1 MTPPTQLST
10 LIIFVRTTSNS
21 RLRMADRNEQLLVPG
36 SLQAPAMQDLG
47 LNSAIVEA
55 VRALGI
61 ETFTE
66 PQTRAIPRILAGANV
81 LLVAPTGIGKTEA
94 ALLPI
99 LHGILRDKPEPV
111 SCLYI
116 TPLRALNRDMLRRMT
131 FFAERLGVRVAVRHG
146 DTTPQERAAITRH
159 PPDVLITTPETF
171 QIQFTG
177 RKLRDH
183 LRSVRWVV
191 VDEIHELAS
200 DERGAQLAVGL
211 ERLRDLTG
219 REFQRIG
226 LSATVGTPEE
236 VASFLGGIGRDVEV
250 IRLRIPKGMRIRVE
264 MPVPEKGDQEI
275 ADRLRVQ
282 PGQASALRRCYE
294 LIRGHQSTLFF
305 VNTRDTAEFLS
316 SRLAAWYQDPTI
328 GVHHGSL
335 SKDVRV
341 QMEDDFK
348 GGRLRALVCTSS
360 LELGIDVGGADFVL
374 QYNSPR
380 EVSRLVQR
388 IGRSGHGV
396 GEVSD
401 GVILATHED
410 DVAEACAIAQRAL
423 AEEIESLVVR
433 KDNRSVLANQLVAM
447 AVSER
452 FASADQAYETV
463 RRSWPFRDLNRKE
476 FDDVLAQLAELRILW
491 ARDGRLGR
499 SSNSLSYFF
508 ENISM
513 IPDVK
518 TYRVIDLSSRRII
531 GTLDEWFVAE
541 NAKLGQSF
549 IMRGT
554 AWRFVDFKE
563 DHVLVEPVR
572 EIGDVPSWVGED
584 IPVPYDVAQ
593 EVGRLRRERDLS
605 AYPLNDHGGAKFRE
619 YLASAG
625 DAPLA
630 TDTRITIE
638 AARDVIIV
646 NACVG
651 SKVNETLGQLISS
664 LISARFGQSVGVQTD
679 PYRVV
684 LEVPRSVDPRQILE
698 ILRPEDPEA
707 LEPLLRV
714 ILKNSAFLRW
724 AFVYVAKKFGALRRD
739 VDWESVSIPRL
750 LRTFENTP
758 LFEEVLDKVFWER
771 MDIPR
776 TVDVLKRI
784 RSGEIEIVVTK
795 PTPIGRAGLEGGR
808 LLVTPSRADHAT
820 LMAVKA
826 RLEKESATLF
836 CLNCKMTW
844 REVVKDLPGKI
855 RCPKC
860 GAVMVAVVAPY
871 ERDKIAKMDLTG
883 GDKEIR
889 AKAKRLFTNASLVM
903 AHGKRAVMALMARG
917 VGEDTAARILRGYH
931 ETEED
936 FLRDVLAAEITY
948 ARTKRFWD

>member
-1 MTPPTQLST
+1 
-10 LIIFVRTTSNS
+10 
-21 RLRMADRNEQLLVPG
+21 
-36 SLQAPAMQDLG
+36 
-47 LNSAIVEA
+47 
-55 VRALGI
+55 
-61 ETFTE
+61 
-66 PQTRAIPRILAGANV
+66 
-81 LLVAPTGIGKTEA
+81 
-94 ALLPI
+94 
-99 LHGILRDKPEPV
+99 
-111 SCLYI
+111 
-116 TPLRALNRDMLRRMT
+116 
-131 FFAERLGVRVAVRHG
+131 
-146 DTTPQERAAITRH
+146 
-159 PPDVLITTPETF
+159 
-171 QIQFTG
+171 
-177 RKLRDH
+177 
-183 LRSVRWVV
+183 
-191 VDEIHELAS
+191 
-200 DERGAQLAVGL
+200 
-211 ERLRDLTG
+211 
-219 REFQRIG
+219 
-226 LSATVGTPEE
+226 LSATVGSPEE
-236 VASFLGGIGRDVEV
+236 VAAFLGGVGRDVEV
-250 IRLRIPKGMRIRVE
+250 IRVRIPKGLRIRVE
-264 MPVPEKGDQEI
+264 MPAPSKGDTEI
-275 ADRLRVQ
+275 SERLRVQ
-282 PGQASALRRCYE
+282 VGQATALRRCYE
-294 LIRGHQSTLFF
+294 LIKEHASTLFF

-348 GGRLRALVCTSS
+348 AGTLRALVCTSS

-410 DVAEACAIAQRAL
+410 DVSEACAIARRAL
-423 AEEIESLVVR
+423 AEEIEALVVR
-433 KDNRSVLANQLVAM
+433 RDNRSVLANQLVAI

-452 FASADQAYETV
+452 FASADQAYDTM

-476 FDDVLAQLAELRILW
+476 FDDVLAQLADLRILW
-491 ARDGRLGR
+491 SRDGRLGR
-499 SSNSLSYFF
+499 SSNSLPYFF

-513 IPDVK
+513 IPDVR
-518 TYRVIDLSSRRII
+518 TYRVIDLSSRRVI

-563 DHVLVEPVR
+563 DHVLVEPVM

-584 IPVPYDVAQ
+584 IPVPFDVAQ
-593 EVGRLRRERDLS
+593 EVGRIRREKDLS
-605 AYPLNDHGGAKFRE
+605 AYPLNDHGVTTFLE

-630 TDTRITIE
+630 TDRRITIE
-638 AARDVIIV
+638 AARDVIVV
-646 NACVG
+646 NACLG
-651 SKVNETLGQLISS
+651 SRVNETLGQLISS
-664 LISARFGQSVGVQTD
+664 LVSARFGQSVGVQTD

-684 LEVPRSVDPRQILE
+684 LEVPRSVNPKQIIE
-698 ILRPEDPEA
+698 ILQPEDPDA

-750 LRTFENTP
+750 LKTFENTP

-776 TVDVLKRI
+776 TVEVLKRI
-784 RSGEIEIVVTK
+784 RTGEIELVVTK

-826 RLEKESATLF
+826 RLEKETATLL
-836 CLNCKMTW
+836 CLSCKMMW
-844 REVVKDLPGKI
+844 REGVKDLPAKI
-855 RCPKC
+855 RCPRC
-860 GAVMVAVVAPY
+860 SAVMIAVVAPY
-871 ERDKIAKMDLTG
+871 EKERIAKLDLEG
-883 GDKEIR
+883 GDKESR

-903 AHGKRAVMALMARG
+903 AHGRKAVLALMARG

-931 ETEED
+931 ESEED
-936 FLRDVLAAEITY
+936 FLREVLAAEITY

>member
-1 MTPPTQLST
+1 MSPTFPVIHHDFFCQGPWS
-10 LIIFVRTTSNS
+10 VEGACRSAQG
-21 RLRMADRNEQLLVPG
+21 RQLLVPATVEAAG
-36 SLQAPAMQDLG
+36 MESLG
-47 LNSAIVEA
+47 LDPRIIDA

-66 PQTRAIPRILAGANV
+66 PQERAIPRILAGENL

-99 LHGILRDKPEPV
+99 LDRLVREKPEPT

-131 FFAERLGVRVAVRHG
+131 FFADRLGIRVAVRHG

-159 PPDVLITTPETF
+159 PPDILITTPETF
-171 QIQFTG
+171 QILFTG
-177 RKLRDH
+177 RKLREH

-200 DERGAQLAVGL
+200 DERGAQLAVGM
-211 ERLRDLTG
+211 ERLRDLTE

-236 VASFLGGIGRDVEV
+236 VGAFLAGVGRPVE
-250 IRLRIPKGMRIRVE
+250 
-264 MPVPEKGDQEI
+264 
-275 ADRLRVQ
+275 
-282 PGQASALRRCYE
+282 
-294 LIRGHQSTLFF
+294 
-305 VNTRDTAEFLS
+305 
-316 SRLAAWYQDPTI
+316 
-328 GVHHGSL
+328 
-335 SKDVRV
+335 DVRV
-341 QMEDDFK
+341 QMEADFK
-348 GGRLRALVCTSS
+348 TGRLRSLVCTSS
-360 LELGIDVGGADFVL
+360 LELGIDVGTADFVL

-396 GEVSD
+396 GETSD

-410 DVAEACAIAQRAL
+410 DVAEASAIARRAL
-423 AEEIESLVVR
+423 AEEIEDLVVR
-433 KDNRSVLANQLVAM
+433 KDNRSVLANQLVAI

-452 FASADQAYETV
+452 FTSLDAAYATV
-463 RRSWPFRDLNRKE
+463 RRSWPFRDLKRVD
-476 FDDVLAQLAELRILW
+476 FDEVVAQLGELRLLW
-491 ARDGRLGR
+491 SRDGRLGR
-499 SSNSLSYFF
+499 SSQSLPYFF

-518 TYRVIDLSSRRII
+518 TYRVIDLSSRRAI

-541 NAKLGQSF
+541 NAKLGESF
-549 IMRGT
+549 IMRGS
-554 AWRFVDFKE
+554 AWRFVDFQE

-572 EIGDVPSWVGED
+572 EIGDVPSWGGED
-584 IPVPYDVAQ
+584 IPVPFEVAQ
-593 EVGRLRRERDLS
+593 EVGRIRRERDLS
-605 AYPLNDHGGAKFRE
+605 RYPVNENGASRFE
-619 YLASAG
+619 AYLASVG

-630 TDTRITIE
+630 TDVRITIE
-638 AARDVIIV
+638 VARDVVIV
-646 NACVG
+646 NACFG
-651 SKVNETLGQLISS
+651 SKVNETLAQLISS
-664 LISARFGQSVGVQTD
+664 LVSARFGQSVGLQTD
-679 PYRVV
+679 PYRIV
-684 LEVPRSVDPRQILE
+684 LEVPRSVKPQQIVD

-750 LRTFENTP
+750 LKTFENTP

-776 TVDVLKRI
+776 TVAVLQRI
-784 RSGEIEIVVTK
+784 RAGEIEIVVTRM
-795 PTPIGRAGLEGGR
+795 TPIGKAGLEGGR

-826 RLEKESATLF
+826 RLEKETATFL
-836 CLNCKMTW
+836 CLNCKMSW
-844 REVVKDLPGKI
+844 RDTVKDLPAKI
-855 RCPKC
+855 RCPRC
-860 GAVMVAVVAPY
+860 EALMVAVVAPY
-871 ERDKIAKMDLTG
+871 EKETIAKLDLQG
-883 GDKEIR
+883 ADKQSR
-889 AKAKRLFTNASLVM
+889 ARAKRLFTNASLVM
-903 AHGKRAVMALMARG
+903 AHGRKAVLALMARG

>member
-1 MTPPTQLST
+1 MVVGSQGHAPHKGAERPAGA
-10 LIIFVRTTSNS
+10 IDDKAHRPS
-21 RLRMADRNEQLLVPG
+21 RRRPGRQLLVPATLEAAG
-36 SLQAPAMQDLG
+36 MESLG
-47 LNSAIVEA
+47 LDSRILETVQ
-55 VRALGI
+55 ALGI

-66 PQTRAIPRILAGANV
+66 PQERAIPRILAGANV

-99 LHGILRDKPEPV
+99 LDRILRDKPEPT

-131 FFAERLGVRVAVRHG
+131 FFADRLGVRVAVRHG
-146 DTTPQERAAITRH
+146 DTTPQERAAMTRH
-159 PPDVLITTPETF
+159 PPDILITTPETF
-171 QIQFTG
+171 QILFTG
-177 RKLRDH
+177 RKLREH
-183 LRSVRWVV
+183 LRGVRYVV

-219 REFQRIG
+219 HEFQRIG

-250 IRLRIPKGMRIRVE
+250 IRVQIPKGIQIRIE
-264 MPVPEKGDQEI
+264 MPAPSKGDTEI
-275 ADRLRVQ
+275 SERLRVQ
-282 PGQASALRRCYE
+282 VGQATALRRCYE
-294 LIRGHQSTLFF
+294 LIKEHASTLFF

-348 GGRLRALVCTSS
+348 SGGLRALVCTSS
-360 LELGIDVGGADFVL
+360 LELGIDVGTADFVL

-410 DVAEACAIAQRAL
+410 DVSEACAIARRAL
-423 AEEIESLVVR
+423 AEEIEALVVR
-433 KDNRSVLANQLVAM
+433 KDNRSVLANQLVAI

-452 FASADQAYETV
+452 FASAEQAYDTV

-476 FDDVLAQLAELRILW
+476 FDDVLAQLADLRILW
-491 ARDGRLGR
+491 SRDGRLGR
-499 SSNSLSYFF
+499 SSNSLPYFF

-513 IPDVK
+513 IPDVR
-518 TYRVIDLSSRRII
+518 TYRVIDLSSRRVI

-563 DHVLVEPVR
+563 DHVLVEPVK

-584 IPVPYDVAQ
+584 IPVPFEVAQ
-593 EVGRLRRERDLS
+593 EVGRIRREKDLS
-605 AYPLNDHGGAKFRE
+605 AYPLNDRGATTFLE

-625 DAPLA
+625 DAPVA
-630 TDTRITIE
+630 TDRRITIE

-646 NACVG
+646 NACLG
-651 SKVNETLGQLISS
+651 SRVNETLGQLISS
-664 LISARFGQSVGVQTD
+664 L
-679 PYRVV
+679 
-684 LEVPRSVDPRQILE
+684 
-698 ILRPEDPEA
+698 
-707 LEPLLRV
+707 
-714 ILKNSAFLRW
+714 
-724 AFVYVAKKFGALRRD
+724 
-739 VDWESVSIPRL
+739 
-750 LRTFENTP
+750 
-758 LFEEVLDKVFWER
+758 
-771 MDIPR
+771 
-776 TVDVLKRI
+776 
-784 RSGEIEIVVTK
+784 
-795 PTPIGRAGLEGGR
+795 
-808 LLVTPSRADHAT
+808 
-820 LMAVKA
+820 
-826 RLEKESATLF
+826 
-836 CLNCKMTW
+836 
-844 REVVKDLPGKI
+844 
-855 RCPKC
+855 
-860 GAVMVAVVAPY
+860 
-871 ERDKIAKMDLTG
+871 
-883 GDKEIR
+883 
-889 AKAKRLFTNASLVM
+889 
-903 AHGKRAVMALMARG
+903 
-917 VGEDTAARILRGYH
+917 
-931 ETEED
+931 
-936 FLRDVLAAEITY
+936 
-948 ARTKRFWD
+948 

>member
-1 MTPPTQLST
+1 MDD
-10 LIIFVRTTSNS
+10 F
-21 RLRMADRNEQLLVPG
+21 
-36 SLQAPAMQDLG
+36 G
-47 LNSAIVEA
+47 LEPRILEA

-61 ETFTE
+61 ESFTE
-66 PQTRAIPRILAGANV
+66 PQEKAIPRIRSGANV

-94 ALLPI
+94 ALLPVLDHI
-99 LHGILRDKPEPV
+99 VRETPEPT

-131 FFAERLGVRVAVRHG
+131 FFADRLGVRVAVRHG
-146 DTTPQERAAITRH
+146 DTSPQERAAITRH
-159 PPDVLITTPETF
+159 PPDILITTPETF
-171 QIQFTG
+171 QILFTG
-177 RKLRDH
+177 RRLREH
-183 LRSVRWVV
+183 LRSIRWVV

-200 DERGAQLAVGL
+200 DERGAQLAIGL
-211 ERLRDLTG
+211 ERLRDLIG
-219 REFQRIG
+219 HEFQRIG
-226 LSATVGTPEE
+226 LSATVGSPEE
-236 VASFLGGIGRDVEV
+236 VAAFLGGVGRDVEV
-250 IRLRIPKGMRIRVE
+250 IRVRIPKGLRIRVE
-264 MPVPEKGDQEI
+264 MPAPSKGDTEI
-275 ADRLRVQ
+275 SERLRVQ
-282 PGQASALRRCYE
+282 VGQATALRRCYE
-294 LIRGHQSTLFF
+294 LIKEHASTLFF

-348 GGRLRALVCTSS
+348 AGTLRALVCTSS

-410 DVAEACAIAQRAL
+410 DVAEACAIARRAL
-423 AEEIESLVVR
+423 AEEIEGLVVR
-433 KDNRSVLANQLVAM
+433 KDNRSVLANQLVAI

-452 FASADQAYETV
+452 FASVDLAYETV

-491 ARDGRLGR
+491 SRDGRLGR
-499 SSNSLSYFF
+499 SSNSLPYFF

-513 IPDVK
+513 IPDVR
-518 TYRVIDLSSRRII
+518 TYRVIDLSSRRVI

-563 DHVLVEPVR
+563 DHVLVEPVK

-584 IPVPYDVAQ
+584 IPVPFEVAQ
-593 EVGRLRRERDLS
+593 EVGRIRREKDLS
-605 AYPLNDHGGAKFRE
+605 AYPLNDHGVTTFLE

-630 TDTRITIE
+630 TDRRITIE

-646 NACVG
+646 NACLG
-651 SKVNETLGQLISS
+651 SRVNETLGQLISS
-664 LISARFGQSVGVQTD
+664 LVSARFGQSVGVQTD

-684 LEVPRSVDPRQILE
+684 LEVPRAVNPKQIVE
-698 ILRPEDPEA
+698 ILQPEDPDA

-750 LRTFENTP
+750 LKMFENTP

-776 TVDVLKRI
+776 TIDVLKRI
-784 RSGEIEIVVTK
+784 RAGEIELVVTK

-826 RLEKESATLF
+826 RLEKETATLL
-836 CLNCKMTW
+836 CLSCKMMW
-844 REVVKDLPGKI
+844 REGVKDLPAKI
-855 RCPKC
+855 RCPRC
-860 GAVMVAVVAPY
+860 SAVMIAVVAPY
-871 ERDKIAKMDLTG
+871 EKERIAKLDLEG
-883 GDKEIR
+883 GDKESR

-903 AHGKRAVMALMARG
+903 AHGRKAVLALMARG

-931 ETEED
+931 ESEED
-936 FLRDVLAAEITY
+936 FLREVLAAEITY

>member
-1 MTPPTQLST
+1 MNGLG
-10 LIIFVRTTSNS
+10 LDS
-21 RLRMADRNEQLLVPG
+21 RLL
-36 SLQAPAMQDLG
+36 
-47 LNSAIVEA
+47 EA
-55 VRALGI
+55 VSALGI
-61 ETFTE
+61 ESFTE
-66 PQTRAIPRILAGANV
+66 PQERAIPRILAGANV

-94 ALLPI
+94 AVLPI
-99 LHGILRDKPEPV
+99 LDRILHDKPEPT

-131 FFAERLGVRVAVRHG
+131 FFADRLDVRVAVRHG
-146 DTTPQERAAITRH
+146 DTSPQERAAITRR
-159 PPDVLITTPETF
+159 PPDILITTPETF
-171 QIQFTG
+171 QILFTG
-177 RKLRDH
+177 RKLREH
-183 LRSVRWVV
+183 LRGVRWVV
-191 VDEIHELAS
+191 IDEIHELAS

-211 ERLRDLTG
+211 ERLRDLVG
-219 REFQRIG
+219 HEFQRIG

-250 IRLRIPKGMRIRVE
+250 IRVQIPKGIQIRIER
-264 MPVPEKGDQEI
+264 PESAKGDREI
-275 ADRLRVQ
+275 GERLRVQ
-282 PGQASALRRCYE
+282 VGQAAALRRCHE
-294 LIRGHQSTLFF
+294 LIKEHASTLFF

-316 SRLAAWYQDPTI
+316 SRIAAWYQDPTI

-348 GGRLRALVCTSS
+348 AGRLRSLVCTSS
-360 LELGIDVGGADFVL
+360 LELGIDVGSADFVL

-410 DVAEACAIAQRAL
+410 DVAEACAIARRAL
-423 AEEIESLVVR
+423 AEEIEALVVR

-452 FASADQAYETV
+452 FASAEEAYETV
-463 RRSWPFRDLNRKE
+463 RRSWPFRDLKRPD
-476 FDDVLAQLAELRILW
+476 FDDVLKQLADLRIVW

-499 SSNSLSYFF
+499 SSASLPYFF

-518 TYRVIDLSSRRII
+518 TYRVIDLSSRRVI

-563 DHVLVEPVR
+563 DHVLVEPVK

-584 IPVPYDVAQ
+584 IPVPFEVAQ
-593 EVGRLRRERDLS
+593 EVGRIRGERNMS
-605 AYPLNDHGGAKFRE
+605 AYPVNAYGASTFLE
-619 YLASAG
+619 YLASVG

-638 AARDVIIV
+638 SARDVVIV

-684 LEVPRSVDPRQILE
+684 LEVPRSVNPQQIVE
-698 ILRPEDPEA
+698 ILRPEDPDA

-750 LRTFENTP
+750 LKMFENTP

-771 MDIPR
+771 LDIPR
-776 TVDVLKRI
+776 TVEVLKRI
-784 RSGEIEIVVTK
+784 RAGEIELVVTK

-820 LMAVKA
+820 LQAVKA
-826 RLEKESATLF
+826 RLEKETATLL
-836 CLNCKMTW
+836 CLNCKMMW
-844 REVVKDLPGKI
+844 REVVRELPTKI
-855 RCPKC
+855 RCPRC
-860 GAVMVAVVAPY
+860 SALMIAVVAPY
-871 ERDKIAKMDLTG
+871 EKDKIAKLDLGG
-883 GDKEIR
+883 GDKESR

-903 AHGKRAVMALMARG
+903 AHGRRAVLALMARG

>member
-1 MTPPTQLST
+1 
-10 LIIFVRTTSNS
+10 
-21 RLRMADRNEQLLVPG
+21 MAR
-36 SLQAPAMQDLG
+36 APFALPVDDLG
-47 LNSAIVEA
+47 LDPRIMGVLHE
-55 VRALGI
+55 LGI
-61 ETFTE
+61 ESFTE
-66 PQTRAIPRILAGANV
+66 PQVQTIPRILAGANV

-99 LHGILRDKPEPV
+99 LHRVLADKPPAV

-116 TPLRALNRDMLRRMT
+116 TPLRALNRDMLRRMS
-131 FFAERLGVRVAVRHG
+131 FFAERLGLRVAVRHG
-146 DTTPQERAAITRH
+146 DTSPQERARITRD

-171 QIQFTG
+171 QILFTG

-183 LRSVRWVV
+183 LKTVRWVV

-211 ERLRDLTG
+211 ERLRDLAG
-219 REFQRIG
+219 HDVQRIG

-236 VASFLGGIGRDVEV
+236 VARFLGGVDRPVE
-250 IRLRIPKGMRIRVE
+250 ILRMRVPKGMRIGVE
-264 MPVPEKGDQEI
+264 MAPPASGDHEI

-282 PGQASALRRCYE
+282 LGQATAVRRCYE
-294 LIRGHQSTLFF
+294 LIKAHQSTLFF

-316 SRLAAWYQDPTI
+316 SRLGLWYQDPTI

-335 SKDVRV
+335 SKETRI

-348 GGRLRALVCTSS
+348 AGHLRALVCTSS
-360 LELGIDVGGADFVL
+360 LELGIDVGSADFVL

-396 GEVSD
+396 GEVAD

-410 DVAEACAIAQRAL
+410 EIAEACVITRRAL
-423 AEEIESLVVR
+423 AEEIEPLVVR
-433 KDNRSVLANQLVAM
+433 QNNRSVLANQLVAM

-452 FASADQAYETV
+452 FASADEAFAAV
-463 RRSWPFRDLNRKE
+463 RRSWPYRDLLRKD
-476 FDDVLAQLAELRILW
+476 FDELLGQLSTLKVLWFRE
-491 ARDGRLGR
+491 GRFGR
-499 SSNSLSYFF
+499 SSNSLRYFY

-518 TYRVIDLSSRRII
+518 TYRVVDLGSRRVI

-563 DHVLVEPVR
+563 DHILVEPVK

-584 IPVPYDVAQ
+584 IPVPFDVAQ
-593 EVGRLRRERDLS
+593 EVGRLRRERDV
-605 AYPLNDHGGAKFRE
+605 APYPVNPYGVELLTK
-619 YLASAG
+619 YLASVG
-625 DAPLA
+625 EAPVA
-630 TDTRITIE
+630 TDGRITIE
-638 AARDVIIV
+638 NSRELIVV
-646 NACVG
+646 NACLG

-679 PYRVV
+679 PYRIV
-684 LEVPRSVDPRQILE
+684 LDVPRTVNPKMIEE
-698 ILRPEDPEA
+698 ILRPEDPDA

-724 AFVYVAKKFGALRRD
+724 SFVYVAKKFGALRRD
-739 VDWESVSIPRL
+739 VDWEAVSIPRL
-750 LRTFENTP
+750 LKTFENTP

-776 TVDVLKRI
+776 TAQVLHRIKR
-784 RSGEIEIVVTK
+784 GEIEVVATHL
-795 PTPIGRAGLEGGR
+795 TPIGRAGLEGGR
-808 LLVTPSRADHAT
+808 LLVSPTKADHAT
-820 LMAVKA
+820 LMAVKT
-826 RLEKESATLF
+826 RLEKETATLL
-836 CLNCKMTW
+836 CLNCRMSW
-844 REVVKDLPGKI
+844 RSGVKELPSKI
-855 RCPKC
+855 TCANC
-860 GAVMVAVVAPY
+860 GGAMVAVVAPY
-871 ERDKIAKMDLTG
+871 EKERIGKLDLRGTDKAS
-883 GDKEIR
+883 R
-889 AKAKRLFTNASLVM
+889 AMAKRLFTNASLVM
-903 AHGKRAVMALMARG
+903 AHGRKAVLALMARG
-917 VGEDTAARILRGYH
+917 VGEETAARILRGYH
-931 ETEED
+931 ESEED
-936 FLRDVLAAEITY
+936 FLRDILAAEINY

>member
-1 MTPPTQLST
+1 
-10 LIIFVRTTSNS
+10 
-21 RLRMADRNEQLLVPG
+21 
-36 SLQAPAMQDLG
+36 
-47 LNSAIVEA
+47 
-55 VRALGI
+55 
-61 ETFTE
+61 
-66 PQTRAIPRILAGANV
+66 
-81 LLVAPTGIGKTEA
+81 
-94 ALLPI
+94 
-99 LHGILRDKPEPV
+99 
-111 SCLYI
+111 
-116 TPLRALNRDMLRRMT
+116 MLRRMT

-146 DTTPQERAAITRH
+146 DTSPQERAAITRH
-159 PPDVLITTPETF
+159 PPDILITTPETF
-171 QIQFTG
+171 QILFTG
-177 RKLRDH
+177 RRLREH
-183 LRSVRWVV
+183 LRSIRWVV

-200 DERGAQLAVGL
+200 DERGAQLAIGL
-211 ERLRDLTG
+211 ERLRDLVG
-219 REFQRIG
+219 HEFQRIG
-226 LSATVGTPEE
+226 LSATVGSPEE
-236 VASFLGGIGRDVEV
+236 VAAFLGGVGRDVEV
-250 IRLRIPKGMRIRVE
+250 IRVRIPKGLRIRVE
-264 MPVPEKGDQEI
+264 MPAPAKGDSEI
-275 ADRLRVQ
+275 SERLRVQ
-282 PGQASALRRCYE
+282 VGQASALRRCYE
-294 LIRGHQSTLFF
+294 LIKEHASTLFF

-335 SKDVRV
+335 SKDIRV

-348 GGRLRALVCTSS
+348 AGTLRALVCTSS

-401 GVILATHED
+401 GVILTTHED
-410 DVAEACAIAQRAL
+410 DVSEACAIARRAL
-423 AEEIESLVVR
+423 AEEIEGLVVR
-433 KDNRSVLANQLVAM
+433 KDNRSVLANQLVAI

-452 FASADQAYETV
+452 FASTDQAYETV

-476 FDDVLAQLAELRILW
+476 FDDVLAQLADLRILW
-491 ARDGRLGR
+491 SRDGRLGR
-499 SSNSLSYFF
+499 SSNSLPYFF

-513 IPDVK
+513 IPDVR
-518 TYRVIDLSSRRII
+518 TYRVIDLSSRRVI

-563 DHVLVEPVR
+563 DHVLVEPVK

-584 IPVPYDVAQ
+584 IPVPFEVAQ
-593 EVGRLRRERDLS
+593 EVGRIRREKDLS
-605 AYPLNDHGGAKFRE
+605 AYPLNDHGTTRFLE
-619 YLASAG
+619 YLRSAG
-625 DAPLA
+625 DAPVA
-630 TDTRITIE
+630 TDRRITIE

-646 NACVG
+646 NACLG
-651 SKVNETLGQLISS
+651 SRVNETLGQLISS
-664 LISARFGQSVGVQTD
+664 LVSARFGQSVGVQTD

-684 LEVPRSVDPRQILE
+684 LEVPRSVNPKQIVE
-698 ILRPEDPEA
+698 ILQPEDPEA

-724 AFVYVAKKFGALRRD
+724 AFVYVAKKFGALRRE

-750 LRTFENTP
+750 LKTFENTP

-776 TVDVLKRI
+776 TVDVLKRL
-784 RSGEIEIVVTK
+784 RAGEIEFVVTK

-808 LLVTPSRADHAT
+808 LLVTPSKADHAT

-826 RLEKESATLF
+826 RLEKETATLL
-836 CLNCKMTW
+836 CLSCKMMW
-844 REVVKDLPGKI
+844 REGVKDLPSKI
-855 RCPKC
+855 RCPRC
-860 GAVMVAVVAPY
+860 SAVMIAVVAPY
-871 ERDKIAKMDLTG
+871 EKERIAKLDLEG
-883 GDKEIR
+883 GDKESR

-903 AHGKRAVMALMARG
+903 AHGRKAVLALMARG

-936 FLRDVLAAEITY
+936 FLREVLSAEITY

>member
-1 MTPPTQLST
+1 MDD
-10 LIIFVRTTSNS
+10 F
-21 RLRMADRNEQLLVPG
+21 
-36 SLQAPAMQDLG
+36 G
-47 LNSAIVEA
+47 LEPRILEA

-61 ETFTE
+61 ESFTE
-66 PQTRAIPRILAGANV
+66 PQEKAIPRIRSGANV

-94 ALLPI
+94 ALLPVLDHI
-99 LHGILRDKPEPV
+99 VREAPEPT

-146 DTTPQERAAITRH
+146 DTSPQERAAITRH
-159 PPDVLITTPETF
+159 PPDILITTPETF
-171 QIQFTG
+171 QILFTG
-177 RKLRDH
+177 RRLREH
-183 LRSVRWVV
+183 LRSIRWVV

-200 DERGAQLAVGL
+200 DERGAQLAIGL
-211 ERLRDLTG
+211 ERLRDLVG
-219 REFQRIG
+219 HEFQRIG
-226 LSATVGTPEE
+226 LSATVGSPEE
-236 VASFLGGIGRDVEV
+236 VAAFV
-250 IRLRIPKGMRIRVE
+250 RIPKGLRIRVE
-264 MPVPEKGDQEI
+264 MPAPSKGDTEI
-275 ADRLRVQ
+275 SERLRVQ
-282 PGQASALRRCYE
+282 VGQATALRRCYE
-294 LIRGHQSTLFF
+294 LIKEHASTLFF

-348 GGRLRALVCTSS
+348 AGTLRALVCTSS

-410 DVAEACAIAQRAL
+410 DVSEACAIARRAL
-423 AEEIESLVVR
+423 AEEIEALVVR
-433 KDNRSVLANQLVAM
+433 KDNRSVLANQLVAI

-476 FDDVLAQLAELRILW
+476 FDDVLAQLADLRILW
-491 ARDGRLGR
+491 SRDGRLGR
-499 SSNSLSYFF
+499 SSNSLPYFF

-513 IPDVK
+513 IPDVR
-518 TYRVIDLSSRRII
+518 TYRVIDLSSRRVI

-563 DHVLVEPVR
+563 DHVLVEPVK

-584 IPVPYDVAQ
+584 IPVPFEVAQ
-593 EVGRLRRERDLS
+593 EVGRIRREKDLS
-605 AYPLNDHGGAKFRE
+605 AYPLNDHGATKFLE

-630 TDTRITIE
+630 TDRRITIE

-646 NACVG
+646 NACLG
-651 SKVNETLGQLISS
+651 SRVNETLGQLISS
-664 LISARFGQSVGVQTD
+664 LVSARFGQSVGVQTD

-684 LEVPRSVDPRQILE
+684 LEMPRSVNPKQIVE
-698 ILRPEDPEA
+698 ILQPEDPDA

-750 LRTFENTP
+750 LKTFENTP

-776 TVDVLKRI
+776 TVEVLKRI
-784 RSGEIEIVVTK
+784 RTGEIELVVTK

-826 RLEKESATLF
+826 RLEKETATLL
-836 CLNCKMTW
+836 CLSCKMMW
-844 REVVKDLPGKI
+844 REGVKDLPAKI
-855 RCPKC
+855 RCPRC
-860 GAVMVAVVAPY
+860 SAVMIAVVAPY
-871 ERDKIAKMDLTG
+871 EKERIAKLDLEG
-883 GDKEIR
+883 GDKESR

-903 AHGKRAVMALMARG
+903 AHGRKAVLALMARG

-931 ETEED
+931 ESEED
-936 FLRDVLAAEITY
+936 FLREVLAAEITY

>member
-1 MTPPTQLST
+1 MES
-10 LIIFVRTTSNS
+10 
-21 RLRMADRNEQLLVPG
+21 
-36 SLQAPAMQDLG
+36 LG
-47 LNSAIVEA
+47 LDPRIIDA

-66 PQTRAIPRILAGANV
+66 PQERAIPRILAGENV

-94 ALLPI
+94 ALLP
-99 LHGILRDKPEPV
+99 LLDRILRDKPEPT

-131 FFAERLGVRVAVRHG
+131 FFADRLGVRVAVRHG

-159 PPDVLITTPETF
+159 PPDILITTPETF
-171 QIQFTG
+171 QILFTG
-177 RKLRDH
+177 RKLREH
-183 LRSVRWVV
+183 LRSVRYVV

-211 ERLRDLTG
+211 ERLRALTG

-226 LSATVGTPEE
+226 LSATVGTPAE
-236 VASFLGGIGRDVEV
+236 VAAFLGGVGRPVEV
-250 IRLRIPKGMRIRVE
+250 IRVRIPKGIRIQVE
-264 MPVPEKGDQEI
+264 MPATAQGDSEI
-275 ADRLRVQ
+275 AERLRVK
-282 PGQASALRRCYE
+282 PVQAAALRRCYE
-294 LIRGHQSTLFF
+294 LIKEHQSTLFF

-316 SRLAAWYQDPTI
+316 SRLAAWYQDPKI

-341 QMEDDFK
+341 QMEDEFK
-348 GGRLRALVCTSS
+348 SGGLRALVCTSS
-360 LELGIDVGGADFVL
+360 LELGIDVGTADFVL

-396 GEVSD
+396 GAVSD
-401 GVILATHED
+401 GVILA
-410 DVAEACAIAQRAL
+410 
-423 AEEIESLVVR
+423 
-433 KDNRSVLANQLVAM
+433 
-447 AVSER
+447 
-452 FASADQAYETV
+452 
-463 RRSWPFRDLNRKE
+463 
-476 FDDVLAQLAELRILW
+476 
-491 ARDGRLGR
+491 
-499 SSNSLSYFF
+499 
-508 ENISM
+508 
-513 IPDVK
+513 
-518 TYRVIDLSSRRII
+518 SRRAI

-541 NAKLGQSF
+541 NAKLGESF
-549 IMRGT
+549 IMRGS

-563 DHVLVEPVR
+563 DHLLVEPVR

-584 IPVPYDVAQ
+584 IPVPFDVAQ
-593 EVGRLRRERDLS
+593 EVGRIRRERDLS
-605 AYPLNDHGGAKFRE
+605 PYPVNEHGTSTFLG
-619 YLASAG
+619 YLGSVG

-630 TDTRITIE
+630 TDKRITIE
-638 AARDVIIV
+638 SAREVLIV
-646 NACVG
+646 NACFG
-651 SKVNETLGQLISS
+651 SRVNETLAQLISS

-679 PYRVV
+679 PYRIV
-684 LEVPRSVDPRQILE
+684 LEVPRSVNPQQVVE
-698 ILRPEDPEA
+698 ILRPEDPDA

-750 LRTFENTP
+750 LKTFENTP

-776 TVDVLKRI
+776 TVEVLRRI
-784 RSGEIEIVVTK
+784 QSGAIEIVVTRM
-795 PTPIGRAGLEGGR
+795 TPIGRAGLEGGR

-826 RLEKESATLF
+826 RLEKETATFL
-836 CLNCKMTW
+836 CLNCKMSW
-844 REVVKDLPGKI
+844 RDVVRDLPAKI

-860 GAVMVAVVAPY
+860 EVLMVAVIAPY
-871 ERDKIAKMDLTG
+871 EKDKIAKLDLQG
-883 GDKEIR
+883 NDKESR
-889 AKAKRLFTNASLVM
+889 SKAKRLFTNASLVM
-903 AHGKRAVMALMARG
+903 AHGRKAVLALMARG

-931 ETEED
+931 ENELD

>member
-1 MTPPTQLST
+1 MD
-10 LIIFVRTTSNS
+10 
-21 RLRMADRNEQLLVPG
+21 A
-36 SLQAPAMQDLG
+36 LG
-47 LNSAIVEA
+47 LDPPILEA
-55 VRALGI
+55 VRGLGI
-61 ETFTE
+61 EEFTE
-66 PQTRAIPRILAGANV
+66 PQVRAIPRILAGSNV

-99 LHGILRDKPEPV
+99 LQHILREKPEPT

-131 FFAERLGVRVAVRHG
+131 FFSERLGVRVAVRHG

-159 PPDVLITTPETF
+159 PPDILITTPETF
-171 QIQFTG
+171 QILFTG
-177 RKLRDH
+177 RKLREH
-183 LRSVRWVV
+183 MRSVRWVV
-191 VDEIHELAS
+191 IDEIHELAP

-236 VASFLGGIGRDVEV
+236 VGSFLVGVDRPVEV
-250 IRLRIPKGMRIRVE
+250 IRVRIPKGLRIRVE
-264 MPVPEKGDQEI
+264 MPAPDT
-275 ADRLRVQ
+275 ADGEMAERLRVQ
-282 PGQASALRRCYE
+282 PGQATALRRCHE
-294 LIRGHQSTLFF
+294 LIKEHEATLFF

-316 SRLAAWYQDPTI
+316 SRLAAWYQDPGI

-335 SKDVRV
+335 SREVRM
-341 QMEDDFK
+341 QAEDAFK
-348 GGRLRALVCTSS
+348 AGSLRALVCTSS
-360 LELGIDVGGADFVL
+360 LELGIDVGSADFVL

-410 DVAEACAIAQRAL
+410 DVAEAAAIARRAL
-423 AEEIESLVVR
+423 SEEIEDLVVR
-433 KDNRSVLANQLVAM
+433 QDNRSVLANQLVAI

-452 FASADQAYETV
+452 FASLDEAYTTI
-463 RRSWPFRDLNRKE
+463 RRSWPFRALRRAD
-476 FDDVLAQLAELRILW
+476 FDEVVDQLAGLRILW
-491 ARDGRLGR
+491 SRDGRLGR
-499 SSNSLSYFF
+499 SSNSLPYFF

-518 TYRVIDLSSRRII
+518 TYRVIDISSRRAI

-541 NAKLGQSF
+541 NAKLGESF

-584 IPVPYDVAQ
+584 IPVPFEVAQ

-605 AYPLNDHGGAKFRE
+605 AYPVNDRGTAKFLE
-619 YLASAG
+619 YLASVG
-625 DAPLA
+625 EAPVA
-630 TDTRITIE
+630 TDRRITIE
-638 AARDVIIV
+638 SSREVIIV
-646 NACVG
+646 NACLG
-651 SKVNETLGQLISS
+651 SRVNETLGQLISS
-664 LISARFGQSVGVQTD
+664 LVSARFGQSVGVQTD
-679 PYRVV
+679 PYRIV
-684 LEVPRSVDPRQILE
+684 LEVPRSVNPQQIIA
-698 ILRPEDPEA
+698 ILRPEDPDA
-707 LEPLLRV
+707 LGPLLRV

-739 VDWESVSIPRL
+739 VEWESVSIPRL
-750 LRTFENTP
+750 LKSFENTP

-771 MDIPR
+771 LDIPR
-776 TVDVLKRI
+776 TIGVLRRI
-784 RSGEIEIVVTK
+784 QSGDIEILVTGL
-795 PTPIGRAGLEGGR
+795 TAIGRAGLEGGR
-808 LLVTPSRADHAT
+808 LLITPSKADHAT

-826 RLEKESATLF
+826 RLEKETATFL
-836 CLNCKMTW
+836 CLNCRMSW
-844 REVVKDLPGKI
+844 REVLRDLPAKM

-860 GAVMVAVVAPY
+860 GGLMVAVVAPY
-871 ERDKIAKMDLTG
+871 EKEAILKLDLEAK
-883 GDKEIR
+883 DKESR
-889 AKAKRLFTNASLVM
+889 SRGKRLFTNASLVM
-903 AHGKRAVMALMARG
+903 AHGKKAVLALMARG

-936 FLRDVLAAEITY
+936 FLRDVLAAEVTY